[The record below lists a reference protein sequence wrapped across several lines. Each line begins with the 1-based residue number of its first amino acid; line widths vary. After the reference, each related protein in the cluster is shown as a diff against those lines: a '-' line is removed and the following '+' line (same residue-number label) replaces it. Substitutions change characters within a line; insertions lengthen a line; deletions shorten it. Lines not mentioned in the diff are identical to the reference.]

1 MYVRTHTYDTSAT
14 KKQRKKERKSDKNNN
29 IWRNKS
35 NKRKMK
41 KKRER
46 VRDVL
51 PRSWQCRPK
60 EKKEKS
66 EKLPTKSLTFVS
78 QEPPPWTLPPPSPRF
93 SFPPL
98 LFFISSPRDGN
109 ETIHHTRIR
118 TDSRNARRAH
128 CRVPGWAERR
138 RGDRGKNEKKKKLI
152 KRKKRSK

>member
-78 QEPPPWTLPPPSPRF
+78 QEPPPWTLPPP
-93 SFPPL
+93 PL
-98 LFFISSPRDGN
+98 GFHFHLYYFLFLLL
-109 ETIHHTRIR
+109 ETETKLYTIHAYEPIRETREGRIVAFQ
-118 TDSRNARRAH
+118 D
-128 CRVPGWAERR
+128 EQ
-138 RGDRGKNEKKKKLI
+138 RGGEATEAKMKKKKN
-152 KRKKRSK
+152 